1 MAADEPNRLPPGT
14 RKRSRLGIASF
25 ILGVA
30 ALLLA
35 IPYILNYTGV
45 IVLPQGTLLN
55 ITNLAMFL
63 AGGMGLSGWGGA
75 GGGRGIAQLV
85 KKNGRK
91 IYSITGLVLGIL
103 IMLAACPLIIYSALI
118 LVTNIFNR

>member
-1 MAADEPNRLPPGT
+1 
-14 RKRSRLGIASF
+14 
-25 ILGVA
+25 
-30 ALLLA
+30 
-35 IPYILNYTGV
+35 
-45 IVLPQGTLLN
+45 
-55 ITNLAMFL
+55 
-63 AGGMGLSGWGGA
+63 
-75 GGGRGIAQLV
+75 V

>member
-63 AGGMGLSGWGGA
+63 AGGMGLSGA
-75 GGGRGIAQLV
+75 GLGIAQLV